1 MIKDREREV
10 MEEDNI
16 EGVLM
21 ESLKKRLRIIY
32 QTNKKGK
39 VLKDLDFDDILH
51 EVFKQSD
58 KVVKEKLNDCEC
70 NYIYNV
76 FQLKFKSY
84 HAASISM
91 MFLYAVL
98 SVSMNLSF
106 ETHCFLKELEKK
118 YKHRPVMKSILDC
131 LAMLKEQLKGYSL
144 LDYHILP
151 SLKGLSNPTINV
163 FVRNDFSGEIKDLHV
178 AHADVAVGVA
188 EKGSNVY
195 HHKIDNHE

>member
-1 MIKDREREV
+1 MIIDQEKK
-10 MEEDNI
+10 MEEGNI

-21 ESLKKRLRIIY
+21 ESLDKRLRIIY
-32 QTNKKGK
+32 QKNKKGFL
-39 VLKDLDFDDILH
+39 LKDLDYDDILH
-51 EVFKQSD
+51 EVLRQSHR
-58 KVVKEKLNDCEC
+58 VVKERLED
-70 NYIYNV
+70 YHIIYNV
-76 FQLKFKSY
+76 FQSKFKSY

-98 SVSMNLSF
+98 SVRVNLSF

-144 LDYHILP
+144 LDYHILT

-195 HHKIDNHE
+195 HHKTENHE

>member
-1 MIKDREREV
+1 
-10 MEEDNI
+10 MEEENI

-21 ESLKKRLRIIY
+21 ESLKKRLQIIY
-32 QTNKKGK
+32 QTVKKGK
-39 VLKDLDFDDILH
+39 ILKDLDYDDILH
-51 EVFKQSD
+51 EVFQQSHR
-58 KVVKEKLNDCEC
+58 VVKERLED
-70 NYIYNV
+70 YHIIYNV
-76 FQLKFKSY
+76 FQSKFKSY

-98 SVSMNLSF
+98 SVRVNLSF

-144 LDYHILP
+144 LDYHILT

>member
-1 MIKDREREV
+1 MIIDQEKK
-10 MEEDNI
+10 MEEGNI

-21 ESLKKRLRIIY
+21 ESLDKRLRIIY
-32 QTNKKGK
+32 QKNKKGFL
-39 VLKDLDFDDILH
+39 LKDLDYDDILH
-51 EVFKQSD
+51 EVLRQSHR
-58 KVVKEKLNDCEC
+58 VVKERLED
-70 NYIYNV
+70 YHIIYNV
-76 FQLKFKSY
+76 FQSKFKSY

-98 SVSMNLSF
+98 SVRVNLSF

-144 LDYHILP
+144 LDYHILT